1 MDQRNLILAIVLSV
15 SILLGFQVFIE
26 GPRIEEERALLEAKK
41 AQESAQTIRP
51 GAPGQA
57 LAPLP
62 GQPPAPIAG
71 QPPSASPGVPGA
83 IVPGTV
89 PPGLGA
95 PVAGRPTTPASISRK
110 AVLDSNPRVQ
120 INTKRMIGSIRLKG
134 GLIDDLTL
142 LDYRQTLKKDSDNIV
157 MLSPLGTENPYYA
170 QFGWTTTTAG
180 ITVPGPET
188 MWTADRSTLSVDQP
202 VTLTWTNPQ
211 GIEFAK
217 TISIDRN
224 FMFGVDQRV
233 TNKGSQTAVIHPYG
247 LISLTG
253 TPETSGFWILH
264 EGMTGV
270 FSEDNLKEFSYS
282 GIADED
288 GGIYTGKGSGRWIGI
303 TAKYFAAALV
313 PDQVKANKGRY
324 VHSAPGGKD
333 KYQVDY
339 LAAASTL
346 TPGQSSEYATHL
358 FAGAK
363 EVKLLDSYEEQMKI
377 PDFDLLVD
385 FGWFYF
391 LTKPIFYAIE
401 YFNRVLGN
409 FGLAILLLTVLI
421 KLAFFPLAN
430 KSYRSMS
437 RLKKLQPKMVE
448 IRERHKD
455 DRQRQNTAMME
466 LYKKEGANPMSGC
479 FPILI
484 QIPVFFALYKV
495 LFVTIEMRHAPFFGW
510 IQDLSAPD
518 PLGLLMAF
526 GLVPWDVPQSLQ
538 IVNIGIWPIIMGI
551 SMFLQQKLNPQPAD
565 PMQQKIFM
573 LLPIVF
579 TFLLGSFPAGLVIYW
594 AWNNTLSIAQQWFIM
609 RRMGISAS
617 GAVINEEAPKGP
629 PRGKAKGKKSSS
641 EDADS
646 DGDGDGDNGESE
658 KPAAPKAA
666 AKGKGKGKTRRQR
679 KKR

>member
-26 GPRIEEERALLEAKK
+26 GPRIEEQRALQEAQK
-41 AQESAQTIRP
+41 AQQSVQATNP
-51 GAPGQA
+51 AAPGQGV
-57 LAPLP
+57 APVP
-62 GQPPAPIAG
+62 GQSAAPG
-71 QPPSASPGVPGA
+71 QSIVPTPGA
-83 IVPGTV
+83 V
-89 PPGLGA
+89 PPGAGA
-95 PVAGRPTTPASISRK
+95 PVAGQPAAPRSISRS
-110 AVLDSNPRVQ
+110 AVVAADPRIRIATRRV
-120 INTKRMIGSIRLKG
+120 IGSIRLKG

-142 LDYRQTLKKDSDNIV
+142 LDYRQTLKKDSENIV

-170 QFGWTTTTAG
+170 QFGWTTTTG
-180 ITVPGPET
+180 ITLPDADTV
-188 MWTADRSTLSVDQP
+188 WTADRSTLSVGEP
-202 VTLTWTNPQ
+202 VTLRWTNPQ

-217 TISIDRN
+217 TIAIDRN
-224 FMFGVDQRV
+224 FMFTVDQRI
-233 TNKGSQTAVIHPYG
+233 TNNGSQTAVIHPFG

-253 TPETSGFWILH
+253 MPETAGFWILH
-264 EGMTGV
+264 EGMIGV
-270 FSEDNLKEFSYS
+270 FDETLTEVDYDDLPDEPR
-282 GIADED
+282 GIRTVEGAA
-288 GGIYTGKGSGRWIGI
+288 KWLGI
-303 TAKYFAAALV
+303 TAKYFATSLV
-313 PDQVKANKGRY
+313 PDQETTNNGRF
-324 VHSAPGGKD
+324 VHTAPGGKD
-333 KYQVDY
+333 KFQADY
-339 LAAASTL
+339 LAASQTVA
-346 TPGQSSEYATHL
+346 PGQSAAFTTRL

-363 EVKLLDSYEEQMKI
+363 EVRLLDSYEEKLGI
-377 PDFDLLVD
+377 PRFDRMVD

-391 LTKPIFYAIE
+391 LTKPIFYAID
-401 YFNRVLGN
+401 YFYQLLGN

-430 KSYRSMS
+430 KSYKSMS

-448 IRERHKD
+448 IRDRYKD

-518 PLGLLMAF
+518 PLGLLIGF
-526 GLVPWDVPQSLQ
+526 GLFQWDVPQSLQ

-551 SMFLQQKLNPQPAD
+551 TMFLQQKLNPQPAD

-594 AWNNTLSIAQQWFIM
+594 AWNNTLSIAQQWVIM
-609 RRMGISAS
+609 RRMGVSAS
-617 GAVINEEAPKGP
+617 GESINEEPPKAP
-629 PRGKAKGKKSSS
+629 PRGKKKKA
-641 EDADS
+641 EAAE
-646 DGDGDGDNGESE
+646 NEA
-658 KPAAPKAA
+658 PAPKP
-666 AKGKGKGKTRRQR
+666 GPTPPSSKGKTRRQR

>member
-26 GPRIEEERALLEAKK
+26 GPRIEQQRALLETQK
-41 AQESAQTIRP
+41 AQEAAQTVNP
-51 GAPGQA
+51 AVPGQA
-57 LAPLP
+57 VTPVP
-62 GQPPAPIAG
+62 GQSIG
-71 QPPSASPGVPGA
+71 GVPGQSV
-83 IVPGTV
+83 VPTPGAV
-89 PPGLGA
+89 PPGAGA
-95 PVAGRPTTPASISRK
+95 PVAGQPDAPRSISRA
-110 AVLDSNPRVQ
+110 AVVAADPR
-120 INTKRMIGSIRLKG
+120 IRIATKRVIGSIRLKG

-142 LDYRQTLKKDSDNIV
+142 LNYRQTIDKDSPNIV
-157 MLSPLGTENPYYA
+157 MLSPLGTQNPYYA
-170 QFGWTTTTAG
+170 QFGWTSTTTG
-180 ITVPGPET
+180 ITLPDADTV
-188 MWTADRSTLSVDQP
+188 WTSDRSTLSVDQP
-202 VTLTWTNPQ
+202 VTLRWTNPE

-217 TISIDRN
+217 KIAIDPN
-224 FMFGVDQRV
+224 FMFTVDQRI
-233 TNKGSQTAVIHPYG
+233 TNNGSQTAVIHPYG

-253 TPETSGFWILH
+253 MPETAGFWILH
-264 EGMTGV
+264 EGMIGV
-270 FSEDNLKEFSYS
+270 FDETLTEVDYDDLPDEPS
-282 GIADED
+282 GIRAVD
-288 GGIYTGKGSGRWIGI
+288 GAAKWLGI
-303 TAKYFAAALV
+303 TAKYFATSLV
-313 PDQVKANKGRY
+313 PDQQTANIGRF
-324 VHSAPGGKD
+324 VHTAPGGTD
-333 KYQVDY
+333 KFQADY
-339 LAAASTL
+339 LAASQTVA
-346 TPGQSSEYATHL
+346 PGQSAAFTTRL

-363 EVKLLDSYEEQMKI
+363 EVRLLDSYEEKLGI
-377 PDFDLLVD
+377 PRFDRMVD

-391 LTKPIFYAIE
+391 LTKPIFYAID
-401 YFNRVLGN
+401 YFYQVLGN

-430 KSYRSMS
+430 KSYKSMS

-448 IRERHKD
+448 IRERYKD

-518 PLGLLMAF
+518 PFGLLIGF
-526 GLVPWDVPQSLQ
+526 GLFQWDVPQSLQ

-551 SMFLQQKLNPQPAD
+551 TMFLQQKLNPQPAD

-594 AWNNTLSIAQQWFIM
+594 AWNNTLSIAQQWVIM
-609 RRMGISAS
+609 RKMGVSAS
-617 GAVINEEAPKGP
+617 GESINEEPPKAP
-629 PRGKAKGKKSSS
+629 PRGAKKKKAEKAENA
-641 EDADS
+641 ED
-646 DGDGDGDNGESE
+646 EE
-658 KPAAPKAA
+658 PAPKPGPTPASS
-666 AKGKGKGKTRRQR
+666 KGKTRRQR